1 MKKEELLARF
11 DTLNDEEKKALIS
24 SFFDRNEVLESA
36 LIDKENA
43 LRNKEK
49 IILDKDNIIIDKENI
64 IKENK
69 ILITEQKTLIFYYEE
84 LLKLRNKEKFAKK
97 SESALGPLF
106 DEFELDKSMQEIEEK
121 IENQEEITVSSY
133 KRKKKPNL
141 VNEDNKNIPIERID
155 ITSDDKNLVDIN
167 SDEIT
172 KRLVVIPRQFKI
184 LEIHLH
190 QYKKILDDG
199 SSKIIRPN
207 NPYIN
212 PLGKTM
218 VSTSLV
224 SMIITNKIINALPLY
239 RQEQDFKREGIN
251 LARQDMS
258 NYVYQANDIVSS
270 VVDKIKEYVINSEIT
285 RSDETPLNIINK
297 DGKKLEGNTNSY
309 VWVLSSGRGYYPS
322 SLYTLGPG
330 RGKQLLLNL
339 FDNKKR
345 FLQSD
350 RYDAYKNLLNVTN
363 VYCLAHIRRKF
374 YALIDKKTKDDAPS
388 KIIVSKI
395 DEIYHIDNIINNQYK
410 DNYEKIKEE
419 RIKLL
424 LPKCNELFS
433 YIQEQYDKCLTK
445 SSIGRAL
452 SYALNCKEGFMNV
465 FKDGR
470 LELDNNASE
479 RKVKMFVIGRKNWLF
494 ANTIKGAEVSCNL
507 YSLLRTAVENNLKP
521 FEYLTYLLDTLGP
534 LNEKDRLSLSNNL
547 LPWSNNIPDY
557 IKLKDYNI

>member
-1 MKKEELLARF
+1 MYLL
-11 DTLNDEEKKALIS
+11 I
-24 SFFDRNEVLESA
+24 
-36 LIDKENA
+36 
-43 LRNKEK
+43 K
-49 IILDKDNIIIDKENI
+49 IILFSIKKI

-84 LLKLRNKEKFAKK
+84 LLKLRNKEKFTKK
-97 SESALGPLF
+97 SESALEPLF
-106 DEFELDKSMQEIEEK
+106 DEFELDKSMFDIEEK
-121 IENQEEITVSSY
+121 IEKQEEITVSSY
-133 KRKKKPNL
+133 KKRKKKKPNL
-141 VNEDNKNIPIERID
+141 VNEYNKNIPTERID
-155 ITSDDKNLVDIN
+155 ITSDDKSLVDIN

-190 QYKKILDDG
+190 QYKKVLDDE

-224 SMIITNKIINALPLY
+224 SMIITNKTINSLPLY

-251 LARQDMS
+251 LTRQDMS

-309 VWVLSSGRGYYPS
+309 VWILSSGRGYYPS
-322 SLYTLGPG
+322 PLYTLGPE
-330 RGKQLLLNL
+330 RG
-339 FDNKKR
+339 
-345 FLQSD
+345 
-350 RYDAYKNLLNVTN
+350 
-363 VYCLAHIRRKF
+363 
-374 YALIDKKTKDDAPS
+374 
-388 KIIVSKI
+388 
-395 DEIYHIDNIINNQYK
+395 
-410 DNYEKIKEE
+410 KEE
-419 RIKLL
+419 RINLL
-424 LPKCNELFS
+424 LHKCNELFS

-445 SSIGRAL
+445 SSIGRDL
-452 SYALNCKEGFMNV
+452 SYALNCKDGFMNI
-465 FKDGR
+465 FTDGR

-534 LNEKDRLSLSNNL
+534 LNEKERIDKANDL
-547 LPWSNNIPDY
+547 LPWSNQLPDY
-557 IKLKDYNI
+557 IKLKDLTAD

>member
-1 MKKEELLARF
+1 MKKEELLAQF

-24 SFFDRNEVLESA
+24 SFFDRNKALENT
-36 LIDKENA
+36 LINKENII
-43 LRNKEK
+43 LDKEK
-49 IILDKDNIIIDKENI
+49 IIKENQ
-64 IKENK
+64 
-69 ILITEQKTLIFYYEE
+69 ILITEQKTLLFYYEE
-84 LLKLRNKEKFAKK
+84 LLKLRNKEKYAKK
-97 SESALGPLF
+97 SEAALGPLF

-121 IENQEEITVSSY
+121 IEKQEEITVSSY

-141 VNEDNKNIPIERID
+141 VNEENKNIPTERID
-155 ITSDDKNLVDIN
+155 ITSDEKDLIDIN
-167 SDEIT
+167 CDEIT

-184 LEIHLH
+184 LEIHVH
-190 QYKKILDDG
+190 QYKKIIEDG
-199 SSKIIRPN
+199 ISTIIRPN
-207 NPYIN
+207 NPYAN

-251 LARQDMS
+251 LSRQNMS
-258 NYVYQANDIVSS
+258 NYAFQANDIVTP
-270 VVDKIKEYVINSEIT
+270 VIEKIKKYVINSEIT

-297 DGKKLEGNTNSY
+297 DGKKLEGSTNSY
-309 VWVLSSGRGYYPS
+309 VWVLSTGRGYHPA

-330 RGKQLLLNL
+330 RGKEVLTNLLT
-339 FDNKKR
+339 NKTR

-350 RYDAYKNLLNVTN
+350 GYNAYSNISNVTN

-374 YALIDKKTKDDAPS
+374 YALIDKKAKNDSPS

-395 DEIYHIDNIINNQYK
+395 DKIYYIDNSINDTYK
-410 DNYEKIKEE
+410 DDYKIIKEA

-424 LPKCNELFS
+424 LPECEELFD
-433 YIQEQYDKCLTK
+433 YIKIQKDKCLVN
-445 SSIGRAL
+445 SSMGRAI
-452 SYALNCKEGFMNV
+452 SYALNCKDGFMNL

-494 ANTIKGAEVSCNL
+494 ANTVKGAKVSCGL
-507 YSLLRTAVENNLKP
+507 YSLLRTAVENHLKP
-521 FEYLTYLLDTLGP
+521 FEYLTFLLDKLGP
-534 LNEKDRLSLSNNL
+534 LNEKERLNIVNDL
-547 LPWSNNIPDY
+547 LPWSKNIPDY
-557 IKLKDYNI
+557 IKLKISSVNN

>member
-224 SMIITNKIINALPLY
+224 SMIITNNQISGCKQHGVQMFNKSTCGKLSRNVINNIKEHAVHIT
-239 RQEQDFKREGIN
+239 K
-251 LARQDMS
+251 S
-258 NYVYQANDIVSS
+258 TANISGNTISGVPYGVFVSS
-270 VVDKIKEYVINSEIT
+270 DAKGKIYQNTYKSGVKKKVYVGGKTSGIT
-285 RSDETPLNIINK
+285 PKAPKITKKSGSKTSMTVKWKKVSGAGGYEVQYSTDPKLVSGVKSVSLSAKKTSASMKKPAA
-297 DGKKLEGNTNSY
+297 GKTYY
-309 VWVLSSGRGYYPS
+309 VKVLS
-322 SLYTLGPG
+322 
-330 RGKQLLLNL
+330 
-339 FDNKKR
+339 
-345 FLQSD
+345 
-350 RYDAYKNLLNVTN
+350 YK
-363 VYCLAHIRRKF
+363 
-374 YALIDKKTKDDAPS
+374 
-388 KIIVSKI
+388 
-395 DEIYHIDNIINNQYK
+395 
-410 DNYEKIKEE
+410 
-419 RIKLL
+419 
-424 LPKCNELFS
+424 
-433 YIQEQYDKCLTK
+433 
-445 SSIGRAL
+445 
-452 SYALNCKEGFMNV
+452 
-465 FKDGR
+465 
-470 LELDNNASE
+470 
-479 RKVKMFVIGRKNWLF
+479 KVKGMQM
-494 ANTIKGAEVSCNL
+494 
-507 YSLLRTAVENNLKP
+507 YSSAKAM
-521 FEYLTYLLDTLGP
+521 
-534 LNEKDRLSLSNNL
+534 
-547 LPWSNNIPDY
+547 
-557 IKLKDYNI
+557 KL